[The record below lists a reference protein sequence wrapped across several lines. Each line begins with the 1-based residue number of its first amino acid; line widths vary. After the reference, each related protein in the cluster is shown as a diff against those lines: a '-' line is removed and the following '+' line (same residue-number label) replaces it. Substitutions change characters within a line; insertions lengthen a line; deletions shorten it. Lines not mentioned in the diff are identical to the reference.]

1 MKLNKDQKQKIILSS
16 LLFIVVL
23 YSYNEY
29 LLGPLQTMQTRSKA
43 SDELLTPKLT
53 DAKKQIAKTKLLE
66 ASWPESEL
74 IIKQVGE
81 LVPDGAPV
89 AWFPPMLAEFFKQRG
104 IEKITARV
112 NKDGAAKAMLGFKEI
127 GWSIEIP
134 AAEFVP
140 LAAALSTLENEQPLI
155 EIQSFDI
162 EANREVV
169 QYQHFMVNLNSL
181 SRQ

>member
-1 MKLNKDQKQKIILSS
+1 MKLNKDQTQKIILSS

-23 YSYNEY
+23 YCYNEY
-29 LLGPLQTMQTRSKA
+29 LLSPLQTMQTRSKA
-43 SDELLTPKLT
+43 SDEVLAPKLA

-66 ASWPESEL
+66 VSWPESEL

-89 AWFPPMLAEFFKQRG
+89 AWFPPMLADFFKQRG

-140 LAAALSTLENEQPLI
+140 LAAALSALENEQPLI

-162 EANREVV
+162 EANREIV